1 MFKYLKNKAKILL
14 KKMIFC
20 TLKSG
25 YYALCDI
32 WRASRWQGPLDG
44 SVSFLDLAGGVASEF
59 LNLLSCLWLPG
70 HLPLLLHFH
79 SICSFQSHLSLSS
92 LQKLL
97 TGKHCI
103 CMCASVRVC
112 VCAHA
117 SPSLF
122 TPGERGAQ
130 IGRGGA

>member
-1 MFKYLKNKAKILL
+1 MFKCLKNKAKILL

-25 YYALCDI
+25 YYVLCDI

-59 LNLLSCLWLPG
+59 PNLLSCLWLPG
-70 HLPLLLHFH
+70 HLPLLFHFH
-79 SICSFQSHLSLSS
+79 SICSFQSHLSLPS

-97 TGKHCI
+97 TGKHSLRTAFACVHQ
-103 CMCASVRVC
+103 SESVC
-112 VCAHA
+112 VRTRVLLSSHRVR
-117 SPSLF
+117 
-122 TPGERGAQ
+122 GELK
-130 IGRGGA
+130 